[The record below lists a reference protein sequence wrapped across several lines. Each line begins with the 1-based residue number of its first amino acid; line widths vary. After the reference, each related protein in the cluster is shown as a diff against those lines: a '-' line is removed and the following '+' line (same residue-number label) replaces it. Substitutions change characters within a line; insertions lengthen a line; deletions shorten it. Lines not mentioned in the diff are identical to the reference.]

1 MRLLYLSYFY
11 PPLGGP
17 AVLRNVKTVKY
28 LSQMGFE
35 IDVLTLEEP
44 EYLYR
49 DESLLAQCHE
59 RNLIRTPSWD
69 PMTLLKKLDSGKQT
83 PSSSLYLNTPE
94 RIKLLIRQLYPI
106 DNKIGWLPFLLKAG
120 NAAIR
125 QNDYDLIYVSLGPF
139 SAGVGAWLLS
149 RQSGI
154 PYVVDMRDY
163 WTLLSDYD
171 LQGNALNRWF
181 SQRWEARIHRK
192 AALIVTATEG
202 IGKDIARVFGTD
214 LSAKMVTIYNGW
226 DEEDFD
232 HLLPTEQT
240 AGYTL
245 AYFGNIYARR
255 SLKHFYAAV
264 KRLRQEGLLP
274 NHTRIRLHG
283 NFFRETLQEIEA
295 SGIKDLIEVIPQL
308 EHCQALAAMQAA
320 DVLVLTLNSSGP
332 EGTLSAKLFEY
343 LRCQKPILAMV
354 PAHNEAARLLRS
366 LGHDLICAMEST
378 DSICHCLKRLFASS
392 PGTYAIPWQ
401 LERKSQ
407 ITRLAEALR
416 GIV

>member
-1 MRLLYLSYFY
+1 M
-11 PPLGGP
+11 
-17 AVLRNVKTVKY
+17 
-28 LSQMGFE
+28 
-35 IDVLTLEEP
+35 
-44 EYLYR
+44 
-49 DESLLAQCHE
+49 
-59 RNLIRTPSWD
+59 
-69 PMTLLKKLDSGKQT
+69 
-83 PSSSLYLNTPE
+83 
-94 RIKLLIRQLYPI
+94 
-106 DNKIGWLPFLLKAG
+106 
-120 NAAIR
+120 
-125 QNDYDLIYVSLGPF
+125 
-139 SAGVGAWLLS
+139 
-149 RQSGI
+149 
-154 PYVVDMRDY
+154 
-163 WTLLSDYD
+163 
-171 LQGNALNRWF
+171 
-181 SQRWEARIHRK
+181 
-192 AALIVTATEG
+192 
-202 IGKDIARVFGTD
+202 
-214 LSAKMVTIYNGW
+214 
-226 DEEDFD
+226 
-232 HLLPTEQT
+232 
-240 AGYTL
+240 
-245 AYFGNIYARR
+245 
-255 SLKHFYAAV
+255 
-264 KRLRQEGLLP
+264 LP